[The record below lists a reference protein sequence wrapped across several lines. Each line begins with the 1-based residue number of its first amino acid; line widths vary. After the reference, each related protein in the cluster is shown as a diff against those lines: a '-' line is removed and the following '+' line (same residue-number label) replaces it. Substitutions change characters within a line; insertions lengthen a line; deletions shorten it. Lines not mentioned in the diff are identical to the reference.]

1 MTHYNKMSVKLS
13 NLQLNKLKSV
23 VKNTTEVTL
32 RLSSNLIAND
42 ENDFLHKL
50 LITDRQV
57 LNLCELL
64 QIIHPLM

>member
-64 QIIHPLM
+64 QIIHLLM

>member
-32 RLSSNLIAND
+32 RMSSNLTGDD

-64 QIIHPLM
+64 QIIYPLM

>member
-1 MTHYNKMSVKLS
+1 MTHYYKMNVKLS

-32 RLSSNLIAND
+32 RLSSNLIGDD

-57 LNLCELL
+57 LNLCKLL
-64 QIIHPLM
+64 QIIHLLM